1 MTRKEI
7 LLLIVLAALQF
18 CHIVDFMIVMP
29 LGEKFM
35 TDFDIGPGEFSWLVS
50 VYAGAAFVASL
61 ASAGFVDRFDRR
73 TALLVA
79 HVGFTVGTLAC
90 GLMDSFYALLICRG
104 ITGAFGGLVATQV
117 LAIVGD
123 YFPIERRGRAMGAIM
138 TAFSVASVIGV
149 PIGINL
155 AGWKGWSAP
164 FLGVGI
170 LAAFFGV
177 LAFFQVPS
185 LRGHIASSTDRPT
198 VSEMFAGVARNSN
211 QRLAL
216 LFTVVLMLGHFS
228 VIPFIATYM
237 QVNLGMSDGNLSFMY
252 MIGGALTVVSLPIIG
267 KLVDRFGAPQ
277 IFTYGSVAT
286 IAVILVTT
294 NLPVGMALG
303 LILFVTSCFFVA
315 SGGRTVPALT
325 LVTGVVKPENRGG
338 FMSLRASVNQAGMG
352 AASFI
357 AGMIIAEG
365 PNGELLH
372 YGTVGVLASIMSVL
386 AIFLAWRLKSIA

>member
-7 LLLIVLAALQF
+7 FLLVVLAALQF

-35 TDFDIGPGEFSWLVS
+35 VDFRISPSEFSWLVS
-50 VYAGAAFVASL
+50 VYAGAAFLASL
-61 ASAGFVDRFDRR
+61 VSAGFVDRFDRR

-79 HVGFTVGTLAC
+79 HAGFTIGTLAC
-90 GLMDSFYALLICRG
+90 GLMDSFSALLICRG
-104 ITGAFGGLVATQV
+104 ITGAFGGMVATQV

-123 YFPIERRGRAMGAIM
+123 YFPTERRGRAMGAIM

-155 AGWKGWSAP
+155 AAWKGWSAP
-164 FLGVGI
+164 FLGVGL
-170 LAAFFGV
+170 LASLFGM
-177 LAFFQVPS
+177 LAYFMVPS
-185 LRGHIASSTDRPT
+185 LRGHIASFGDRPS
-198 VSEMFAGVARNSN
+198 VFEMFAGVAKNSN

-216 LFTVVLMLGHFS
+216 IFTVVLMLGHFS

-237 QVNLGMSDGNLSFMY
+237 QVNLGMTDANLSLMY

-267 KLVDRFGAPQ
+267 KLVDRYGAPQ
-277 IFTYGSVAT
+277 VFTVGSVAT
-286 IAVILVTT
+286 IAVILATT

-357 AGMIIAEG
+357 AGMIIVEG

-372 YGTVGVLASIMSVL
+372 YGTVGILASVMSVL
-386 AIFLAWRLKSIA
+386 AIFLAWRLKAIA

>member
-1 MTRKEI
+1 VTRKEL

-35 TDFDIGPGEFSWLVS
+35 IEFGIGPGKFSWLVS

-61 ASAGFVDRFDRR
+61 VSAGFVDRFDRR
-73 TALLVA
+73 SALLIA
-79 HVGFTVGTLAC
+79 HVGFSVGTLAC
-90 GLMDSFYALLICRG
+90 GLMESFYALLICRG
-104 ITGAFGGLVATQV
+104 LTGAFGGLVATQV

-155 AGWKGWSAP
+155 AAWKGWSAP
-164 FLGVGI
+164 FLGVGL
-170 LAAFFGV
+170 LAVVFGV

-185 LRGHIASSTDRPT
+185 LRGHIASAGNRPT
-198 VSEMFAGVARNSN
+198 VGEMFAGVAKNSN

-216 LFTVVLMLGHFS
+216 VFTVVLMLGHFS

-237 QVNLGMSDGNLSFMY
+237 QVNLGMSDGSLSLMY

-277 IFTYGSVAT
+277 VFTFGSVAT
-286 IAVILVTT
+286 IIVILVTT
-294 NLPVGMALG
+294 NLPVGLALG

-357 AGMIIAEG
+357 AGLIIVEG

-372 YGTVGVLASIMSVL
+372 YGTVGILASIMSVL
-386 AIFLAWRLKSIA
+386 AVFLAWRLKAIA

>member
-1 MTRKEI
+1 MTRKEL

-35 TDFDIGPGEFSWLVS
+35 TDFNIGPGEFSWLVS

-73 TALLVA
+73 SALLFA

-90 GLMDSFYALLICRG
+90 GLMDSFYPLLICRG

-138 TAFSVASVIGV
+138 TAFSVASVVGV

-155 AGWKGWSAP
+155 AAWKGWSAP
-164 FLGVGI
+164 FLVVGI
-170 LAAFFGV
+170 LAVLFGV

-185 LRGHIASSTDRPT
+185 LKGHITSAKDRPT
-198 VSEMFAGVARNSN
+198 VGQMFTGVAANPN

-216 LFTVVLMLGHFS
+216 IFTVVLMLGHFT

-237 QVNLGMSDGNLSFMY
+237 QVNLGMGDGQLSLMY

-267 KLVDRFGAPQ
+267 KLVDRFGAPKV
-277 IFTYGSVAT
+277 FTYGSVAT
-286 IAVILVTT
+286 IGVILATT
-294 NLPVGMALG
+294 NLPAG
-303 LILFVTSCFFVA
+303 LPLAGILLVTSIFFVA
-315 SGGRTVPALT
+315 SGARTVPAIT

-338 FMSLRASVNQAGMG
+338 FMSLRASFNQAGMG
-352 AASFI
+352 AAAFI
-357 AGMIIAEG
+357 SGLIISEG

-372 YGTVGVLASIMSVL
+372 YGTVGILAAVMGVIAV
-386 AIFLAWRLKSIA
+386 FLAWRLKAIA

>member
-185 LRGHIASSTDRPT
+185 LRGHIASSTDRST

>member
-1 MTRKEI
+1 M
-7 LLLIVLAALQF
+7 
-18 CHIVDFMIVMP
+18 VDF
-29 LGEKFM
+29 G
-35 TDFDIGPGEFSWLVS
+35 IGPAKFSWLVS

-79 HVGFTVGTLAC
+79 HIGFTVGTLAC
-90 GLMDSFYALLICRG
+90 GLMDSFIPLLICRG
-104 ITGAFGGLVATQV
+104 LTGAFGGLVATQV

-123 YFPIERRGRAMGAIM
+123 YFPTERRGRAMGAIM

-155 AGWKGWSAP
+155 AAWKGWSAP
-164 FLGVGI
+164 FLVVGI
-170 LAAFFGV
+170 LAAIFGIF
-177 LAFFQVPS
+177 AFFQVPS
-185 LRGHIASSTDRPT
+185 LRGHIESADARPS
-198 VSEMFAGVARNSN
+198 VGEMFAGVAANSN

-216 LFTVVLMLGHFS
+216 IFTVVLMLGHLS

-237 QVNLGMSDGNLSFMY
+237 QVNLGMSDADLSLMY

-267 KLVDRFGAPQ
+267 KLVDRFGAPEV
-277 IFTYGSVAT
+277 FTFGSVAT
-286 IAVILVTT
+286 IVVILITT

-303 LILFVTSCFFVA
+303 MILFVTSCFFVA

-357 AGMIIAEG
+357 AGMIIVEG

-372 YGTVGVLASIMSVL
+372 YGTVGVLASVMSVL
-386 AIFLAWRLKSIA
+386 AVFLAWRLKPIA